1 MVLLLISIS
10 DRMDVTCDIVIEFDD
25 TDNVKTVLKSI
36 NVDDFDFVKSRA
48 TSNKLVAKIKTKSIS
63 SLLHTL
69 DDYLACVSVAMKVV
83 DKN

>member
-1 MVLLLISIS
+1 MLISLS

-25 TDNVKTVLKSI
+25 PDNVKTVLKSI
-36 NVDDFDFVKSRA
+36 KVDDFDFVKSKA
-48 TSNKLVAKIKTKSIS
+48 TSNRLEAKIATNSIS

>member
-1 MVLLLISIS
+1 MISLS
-10 DRMDVTCDIVIEFDD
+10 DSMNVTCDIVIDFDNSD
-25 TDNVKTVLKSI
+25 KSNTVLKSI
-36 NVDDFDFVKSRA
+36 KVDDFDFVKSKAIENR
-48 TSNKLVAKIKTKSIS
+48 LEVKIKSKSIS